1 MIRSRPQGTVM
12 SSAGNRGVLVVAAAL
27 ALSGCIDNRMTLHSQ
42 MAAGAAAAPAGSKV
56 VLREPSCEIQLIGIA
71 DHRPN
76 AGEIPNTH
84 GHYMHFDDMT
94 GWLQAGL
101 TSLVADGIAIRP
113 KSSGEL
119 PRDKPRIDVELL
131 KAYMQFIET
140 SKSANVVVKVTFE
153 RPNEDP
159 VVRLY
164 RGRDTG
170 VNWLHATAEL
180 SAAFDAAL
188 RDALQRMTPDLKG
201 LCKSS

>member
-94 GWLQAGL
+94 GWLQVGL

-113 KSSGEL
+113 KSVGGIAPGQAAHRRRTAEGIHAVHRNFQERERSGVGDFRATQRRPCRPPL
-119 PRDKPRIDVELL
+119 PRTRHRGQLVARDGG
-131 KAYMQFIET
+131 A
-140 SKSANVVVKVTFE
+140 E
-153 RPNEDP
+153 RCF
-159 VVRLY
+159 R
-164 RGRDTG
+164 RG
-170 VNWLHATAEL
+170 
-180 SAAFDAAL
+180 AA
-188 RDALQRMTPDLKG
+188 
-201 LCKSS
+201 